1 MFIHLFSS
9 SRASSLRQRKG
20 ESMTDKTIKIFVD
33 GGCVTDV
40 FNLPDGFDY
49 VIIDSDVLEEE

>member
-1 MFIHLFSS
+1 
-9 SRASSLRQRKG
+9 
-20 ESMTDKTIKIFVD
+20 MTDKTIKIFVD

-49 VIIDSDVLEEE
+49 VVIDSDVQEESTSSYLDDPCNKGMKGENYHE

>member
-1 MFIHLFSS
+1 MNKL
-9 SRASSLRQRKG
+9 
-20 ESMTDKTIKIFVD
+20 TDKTIKILVD

-49 VIIDSDVLEEE
+49 VIIDSDVQEETENE

>member
-1 MFIHLFSS
+1 
-9 SRASSLRQRKG
+9 
-20 ESMTDKTIKIFVD
+20 MTDKTIKIFVD

-49 VIIDSDVLEEE
+49 AIIDSDVQEDEEDEEDEEQT

>member
-1 MFIHLFSS
+1 MLMT
-9 SRASSLRQRKG
+9 SSLVAELVPFGKKKG

-40 FNLPDGFDY
+40 FNLPEGFDY
-49 VIIDSDVLEEE
+49 VIIDSDVQEEE